1 MHIPRKLSPG
11 PLLRLALAAAL
22 LGPAAAYEVK
32 PITKEQAAEYK
43 LDPGEEGPLHPG
55 RPR

>member
-43 LDPGEEGPLHPG
+43 LYPGEEGPLHPG